1 MTADLE
7 RVQAAADRLNYQLDD
22 VYENSKVSI
31 DDNDDPENTENNHP
45 RNGAN
50 DTSENVDV
58 SYTNKSSEDPSETE
72 DSSEDATE
80 EDNEDVEE
88 EFYEDYSEESGR
100 YKGSVQ
106 PRVIAHHSQN
116 LTERTKT
123 RWKIKFTIFR

>member
-31 DDNDDPENTENNHP
+31 IDDNDDTEHNHP

-50 DTSENVDV
+50 DISENVDV

-72 DSSEDATE
+72 DSSEDTTE

-116 LTERTKT
+116 LTELTKT
-123 RWKIKFTIFR
+123 CWKIKFTIFR